1 MVDNTDPDSPS
12 ARLWLRGFC
21 VRLTEASA
29 ERENNGRKGEKE
41 MMHSLRFRVMCGA
54 ALLRLLDLFAAEAQ
68 EAASVNPSAGPAASV
83 SNYRQSAQMGH
94 WLEAIVVVGAD
105 IEAVS

>member
-1 MVDNTDPDSPS
+1 MVENTDPDSPS

-54 ALLRLLDLFAAEAQ
+54 ALLPLLDMFAAEAQ
-68 EAASVNPSAGPAASV
+68 ETPSVTPSSRPPPLLSTATQFDPPPPPLHALTSF
-83 SNYRQSAQMGH
+83 YT
-94 WLEAIVVVGAD
+94 
-105 IEAVS
+105 